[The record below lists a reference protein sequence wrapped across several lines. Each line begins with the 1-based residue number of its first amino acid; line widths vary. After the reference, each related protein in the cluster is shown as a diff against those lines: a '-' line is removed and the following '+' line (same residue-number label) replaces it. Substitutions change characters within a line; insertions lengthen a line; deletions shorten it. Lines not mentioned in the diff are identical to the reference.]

1 MCRQQGKS
9 SSTAILWENS
19 TVLPE
24 CGFGNLTCRI
34 DPNPGQLPPGAH
46 DPQAAPCSP
55 SLLSQRELCSIPG
68 ANRKPLL
75 SQGTLGWS
83 LQTKYHPTAWWE
95 QVPHHLS
102 ALCQPRWVLEKPWAE
117 QQCGGGVSKR
127 AALHS
132 LGCFLELPFSIRT
145 WMAMA
150 LDPALILELQSQVK
164 GASFN
169 TAANI

>member
-1 MCRQQGKS
+1 MTNKAG
-9 SSTAILWENS
+9 
-19 TVLPE
+19 
-24 CGFGNLTCRI
+24 
-34 DPNPGQLPPGAH
+34 
-46 DPQAAPCSP
+46 PCSP
-55 SLLSQRELCSIPG
+55 SLLPQRELCSIPG

-83 LQTKYHPTAWWE
+83 LQTKYHPATWWE
-95 QVPHHLS
+95 QVPHPLS
-102 ALCQPRWVLEKPWAE
+102 AMCQPRWVLEKPWAE
-117 QQCGGGVSKR
+117 QQCGGGVSKK

-132 LGCFLELPFSIRT
+132 LGCFLENPFSIRT

-169 TAANI
+169 TAASIEPEARSHDAARRTGGPSAAQSTARLLFDMREVGGVE